1 MRTVLV
7 TNSTTSHKNIAG
19 SFKNLT
25 GSLKKI
31 IGQISGPLRIC
42 IYLFF
47 LLSHSQ
53 TDASDDKIISL
64 QGKTMGTTFS
74 IRYRT
79 EAEIKPKEVQDKVDQ
94 LLKSINQVMSTY
106 IPDSELSVFNQSHS
120 TDWQNASTELV
131 FVISTAQKISELTD
145 GAFDVTVGPLVNL
158 WNFGPEEKKG
168 IPTQGEIKKALES
181 VGYQLLEY
189 RESPPGIKKKNPD
202 LYVDLSAIAKGYAV
216 DRVAEILNDL
226 EIKNFLVEIG
236 GEIRTQGAK
245 TENGF
250 WKVAI
255 EKPNPETQNS
265 IKEILKFNNQ
275 AIATSGN
282 YRNFHLIDEKLFSHT
297 INPKTGNPVEH
308 KTVSVSVIGE
318 SCMECDAWATAL
330 SVLPAEKSIT
340 LAKSQNLKVLLIE
353 KKGTAQ
359 ILSATDSYLKH
370 PKVEMSLKQNKQTA
384 SPPNLIVLFLVIGIF
399 GIAIIGMAVGVI
411 FSNRCI
417 KGSCGGLSQFQSE
430 DGQSACELCST
441 PPEECENRKT
451 ILENQQS

>member
-1 MRTVLV
+1 MA
-7 TNSTTSHKNIAG
+7 NSTTSHKNIAG
-19 SFKNLT
+19 SH
-25 GSLKKI
+25 KKI
-31 IGQISGPLRIC
+31 TGQISGLLRIC
-42 IYLFF
+42 FCLFF
-47 LLSHSQ
+47 LLGYSQ
-53 TDASDDKIISL
+53 TDASDDQIYSL

-79 EAEIKPKEVQDKVDQ
+79 EAEIKPEEVQENIEQ

-106 IPDSELSVFNQSHS
+106 IPDSELSIFNQSQS
-120 TDWQNASTELV
+120 TDWQKASDELV

-158 WNFGPEEKKG
+158 WNFGPNKKQG
-168 IPTQGEIKKALES
+168 VPTQAEIKNALGS
-181 VGYQLLEY
+181 VGYQLMEY
-189 RESPPGIKKKNPD
+189 RESPPGIKKNNPG

-216 DRVAEILNDL
+216 DRVAEKLNEL
-226 EIKNFLVEIG
+226 KIKNFLIEIG

-255 EKPNPETQNS
+255 EKPDPETHNS

-282 YRNFHLIDEKLFSHT
+282 YRNFHLIDGKLFSHT

-308 KTVSVSVIGE
+308 KTISVSVIGE
-318 SCMECDAWATAL
+318 SCMKCDAWATAL
-330 SVLPAEKSIT
+330 SVLPAEKSIAI
-340 LAKSQNLKVLLIE
+340 AKSQNLKVLLIE
-353 KKGTAQ
+353 KKGAGQ

-370 PKVEMSLKQNKQTA
+370 PKIEMSSKQTKKTA
-384 SPPNLIVLFLVIGIF
+384 SPPNLVVLFLVIGIF

-430 DGQSACELCST
+430 DGKSACELCST
-441 PPEECENRKT
+441 PPEECENRKA